1 LIYAFRTVLGDFH
14 TDNYEQLH
22 GSGFRWFI
30 FLLCAIIIEMVR
42 HNLLV
47 SILGD
52 TFGLVSSIAD
62 QSLLQ
67 EICAV
72 ISENEFILD
81 RKKVFG
87 SYKYIV
93 LAKLEKAGT

>member
-1 LIYAFRTVLGDFH
+1 
-14 TDNYEQLH
+14 
-22 GSGFRWFI
+22 
-30 FLLCAIIIEMVR
+30 
-42 HNLLV
+42 
-47 SILGD
+47 LGD
-52 TFGLVSSIAD
+52 TFGRVSSIAD